1 MMNKKIYERY
11 KKSVENDLRNYPYW
25 LLAIE
30 TPGLGS
36 PNRWGQQVNQSGYFK
51 TSTVEEDMIKDMERR
66 WKVDIITKVL
76 KHLDPTS
83 KTIIEEWY
91 FRDNNS
97 REELLKELNIDKN
110 KFYYYRNRA
119 LKKFMVAI
127 GYLK

>member
-1 MMNKKIYERY
+1 M
-11 KKSVENDLRNYPYW
+11 S
-25 LLAIE
+25 IE

-36 PNRWGQQVNQSGYFK
+36 PNRWGQVSQSGYFK

-97 REELLKELNIDKN
+97 REELLQELNIDKN

>member
-1 MMNKKIYERY
+1 M
-11 KKSVENDLRNYPYW
+11 
-25 LLAIE
+25 AIE
-30 TPGLGS
+30 TPGLGA

-119 LKKFMVAI
+119 LKN
-127 GYLK
+127 LW